1 MEQTCACLS
10 WQSGA
15 GVCAMYS
22 RQVTLV
28 DSNVYQNEALE
39 FGGGLF
45 IRGGTAGLTNV
56 NVYANR
62 ARQVCL
68 SF

>member
-10 WQSGA
+10 RQSGA
-15 GVCAMYS
+15 GVCVMTTGQA
-22 RQVTLV
+22 TLV
-28 DSNVYQNEALE
+28 DSNVYQNEALD

-45 IRGGTAGLTNV
+45 VRGTANLTNV
-56 NVYANR
+56 NVYTNR